1 MDPAHDDSP
10 RSTSTTGGHAA
21 DGDRE
26 VSAASYLDEIRPGR
40 LEPRA
45 MRRSRRMR
53 VITALVVVVVSA
65 GGAYAWFAQWRGHHV
80 AEVELLE
87 THCSGT
93 PIPRPATTLRVEVTV
108 NQGGLVRS
116 HLGELWTIFWAE
128 ALGFWKWLVGFL
140 FLAVIAVVR
149 KRMAQHPG

>member
-1 MDPAHDDSP
+1 MTISAPEAAPERAAGFERETARIATAGRASATVHPFSPGFAISPGHSDCLLLDPAGTIARFTMTPHEAGTFD
-10 RSTSTTGGHAA
+10 
-21 DGDRE
+21 
-26 VSAASYLDEIRPGR
+26 VSADVR
-40 LEPRA
+40 L
-45 MRRSRRMR
+45 
-53 VITALVVVVVSA
+53 
-65 GGAYAWFAQWRGHHV
+65 YKNDD
-80 AEVELLE
+80 
-87 THCSGT
+87 CSGT

-149 KRMAQHPG
+149 KRMAQHRVEPR